1 MLQENHM
8 KNPLILQVEH
18 LIPFSDR
25 ENPIHVNLMTGVRVV
40 SPTTHI
46 KRLINNQ
53 KGLGKII
60 VTMNLLVVG
69 NNTRPHHALNSTT
82 RQTETTIINRAMNT
96 DINPLL
102 HSAVIIVTSPIVV

>member
-1 MLQENHM
+1 
-8 KNPLILQVEH
+8 
-18 LIPFSDR
+18 
-25 ENPIHVNLMTGVRVV
+25 VR
-40 SPTTHI
+40 PTTHI

-82 RQTETTIINRAMNT
+82 RQAETTIINRAMNT
-96 DINPLL
+96 DINPHRH
-102 HSAVIIVTSPIVV
+102 HSVVIIVTNPIVV